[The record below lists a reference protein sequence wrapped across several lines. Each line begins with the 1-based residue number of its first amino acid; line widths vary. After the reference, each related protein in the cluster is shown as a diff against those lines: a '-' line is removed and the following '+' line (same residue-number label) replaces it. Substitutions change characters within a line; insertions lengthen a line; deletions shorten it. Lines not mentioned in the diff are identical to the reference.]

1 MKVQCN
7 ILKVNIIRH
16 RTVTKMKKQRVIN
29 SNALEEIKWNTK
41 KYVVR
46 AKEGRK
52 EEKENKNQMREIEK
66 YSKIVDISQ
75 TIYVIKCK

>member
-1 MKVQCN
+1 
-7 ILKVNIIRH
+7 
-16 RTVTKMKKQRVIN
+16 MKKQRVIT

>member
-1 MKVQCN
+1 
-7 ILKVNIIRH
+7 
-16 RTVTKMKKQRVIN
+16 MKKQRVIT

-46 AKEGRK
+46 EKEGRK